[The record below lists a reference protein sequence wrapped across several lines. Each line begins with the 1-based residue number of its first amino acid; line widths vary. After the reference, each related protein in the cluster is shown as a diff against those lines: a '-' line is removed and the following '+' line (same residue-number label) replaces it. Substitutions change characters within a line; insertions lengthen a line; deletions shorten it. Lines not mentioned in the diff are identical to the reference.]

1 MLLLISLSEAELLL
15 INAHFS
21 YARAAHGMFCP
32 LSYAQVT
39 SLQPHLSVHYF
50 NITIR
55 RWTCT
60 TLTTSEPG
68 EQSVPGATQRG
79 LYCARQRAAS
89 SNLNFCFVSFGFS
102 CLYITSFS
110 YSFFFSTIVLFFFFL
125 INEGSTVIG
134 QAVVVSLPNTF
145 YVFMYKDC
153 ILVKGS

>member
-1 MLLLISLSEAELLL
+1 MPILLL

-21 YARAAHGMFCP
+21 YMHAAHGMFCP
-32 LSYAQVT
+32 LSYPQVT

-79 LYCARQRAAS
+79 LSCARRRAAS

-102 CLYITSFS
+102 CLYISSFS
-110 YSFFFSTIVLFFFFL
+110 YSFFFNDYFVLFFCFL
-125 INEGSTVIG
+125 MNEGSTIIG
-134 QAVVVSLPNTF
+134 QAVVVSLPNNF
-145 YVFMYKDC
+145 YVLYSSQAK
-153 ILVKGS
+153 LNK

>member
-1 MLLLISLSEAELLL
+1 MPLLITLSEVELLF

-79 LYCARQRAAS
+79 LYCARRRAAS

-102 CLYITSFS
+102 CLYISSFS
-110 YSFFFSTIVLFFFFL
+110 YSFLFQRSFFLFCFL
-125 INEGSTVIG
+125 INKGFTVIG
-134 QAVVVSLPNTF
+134 QAVVVSLPNNF

-153 ILVKGS
+153 ILVR